1 MVRIWQTA
9 GSAGYGLTGMR
20 SRRDTVAMKANQA
33 RMQRSR
39 ALAALNA
46 NRHAFMTAV
55 GGVVEH
61 SPWVAERAFV
71 YKPFSSVDALHA
83 ALMKCIR
90 DASTD
95 EQIALFNVH
104 PELAGREAVA
114 GTMTADSTGEQGR
127 LGLTA
132 LSAEELAELTVLNRR
147 YREKFGFPF
156 IAALRLHADRHSM
169 IASFKERIENPRETE
184 IGTAIGQIGEIV
196 RGRLEKL
203 FNP

>member
-1 MVRIWQTA
+1 
-9 GSAGYGLTGMR
+9 LTGAP
-20 SRRDTVAMKANQA
+20 SRHDTVAMTSNEACVE
-33 RMQRSR
+33 RSR
-39 ALAALNA
+39 RLAALNT
-46 NRHAFMTAV
+46 NRDAFMAAV

-90 DASTD
+90 DASSD

-132 LSAEELAELTVLNRR
+132 LSAAEFAELNGLNKR

-169 IASFKERIENPRETE
+169 VASFKKRIENPRETE
-184 IGTAIGQIGEIV
+184 IATAIGQIAEIV
-196 RGRLEKL
+196 RGRLERL
-203 FNP
+203 FSL

>member
-1 MVRIWQTA
+1 MTSNEA
-9 GSAGYGLTGMR
+9 GVER
-20 SRRDTVAMKANQA
+20 SRRFAT
-33 RMQRSR
+33 
-39 ALAALNA
+39 LNK
-46 NRHAFMTAV
+46 NRDAFMAAI

-90 DASTD
+90 DASPD
-95 EQIALFNVH
+95 EQMALLNVH

-114 GTMTADSTGEQGR
+114 GAMTADSTGEQGR

-132 LSAEELAELTVLNRR
+132 LSATELAELNELNKR

-156 IAALRLHADRHSM
+156 IAALRLHPDRQSM
-169 IASFKERIENPRETE
+169 IASFKERIENPRQTE
-184 IGTAIGQIGEIV
+184 VANATGQIAEIV

-203 FNP
+203 FSL